1 MPQRILKDVIQF
13 LGLMCLLAAGTF
25 GFYMAMVAYQ
35 LCSLQ
40 SQCPLYQFQQ
50 PNAWFEWARK
60 NRIVI
65 AMSGEIVYTLLPKTV
80 YF

>member
-35 LCSLQ
+35 LCSLE
-40 SQCPLYQFQQ
+40 SQCPILS
-50 PNAWFEWARK
+50 A
-60 NRIVI
+60 I
-65 AMSGEIVYTLLPKTV
+65 ASERGASHLD
-80 YF
+80 